1 MKTIKAVMIFL
12 TISLFGCEIVG
23 PSVKVSG
30 PKVKVDDSTIKVK
43 GGSHRHCPPGQAKK
57 GIVER

>member
-1 MKTIKAVMIFL
+1 MKTIKAVMILL

-30 PKVKVDDSTIKVK
+30 PKVKVDDSIIKVE

-57 GIVER
+57 GNC